1 MTQRYDMYING
12 QFVAPSS
19 GQYFDSV
26 SPADGTL
33 VARVGQ
39 GNAEDI
45 DRAVQAAF
53 AAKRAWAEMNPLERG
68 RILLGICREAG
79 MGRDEP
85 PGERQ
90 NSSRHLPRSGH
101 GPR

>member
-1 MTQRYDMYING
+1 MTQQYEMYING
-12 QFVAPSS
+12 QFLAPSS

-45 DRAVQAAF
+45 DRAV
-53 AAKRAWAEMNPLERG
+53 
-68 RILLGICREAG
+68 
-79 MGRDEP
+79 
-85 PGERQ
+85 
-90 NSSRHLPRSGH
+90 
-101 GPR
+101 